1 MALLEQ
7 RYRRRSCSCSYDPL
21 RFRPAMLFAVLEKL
35 AFAIL
40 VSMLFASGRVFGSV
54 VVFGSIDF
62 AWAALFATAWV
73 FTGRAARDVSL

>member
-1 MALLEQ
+1 
-7 RYRRRSCSCSYDPL
+7 
-21 RFRPAMLFAVLEKL
+21 MLFAVLEKL

-62 AWAALFATAWV
+62 AWAAV
-73 FTGRAARDVSL
+73 GNSAAAVRKEVAV